1 MHTVSGFGLR
11 FCISNN
17 LQGDRVTD
25 SQDDMSSYKIPQLCF
40 PNWPFD
46 NSHLEQLLN
55 YLIPSSGQKS

>member
-1 MHTVSGFGLR
+1 MHTVSGQGLR

-17 LQGDRVTD
+17 LQGD